1 MADRGGAGLPDATVS
16 VEPQSAKLSGIARQ
30 RSVGRLHKTKTLE
43 HACVASIAC
52 LVLAALPLTGFAQD
66 SLARVS
72 IGGIVRDTSGR
83 PLTGAEVR
91 SGEHFTV
98 TSDSGTFLLTD
109 LMPDTVD
116 LLVRRIGYKP
126 VSTAFAIRPG
136 YHITVAVKMTPSS
149 VTLGTV
155 VVEGK
160 RMDAHLWKAGFY
172 ERSKLGMGTFF
183 TPEYLEHHGSTVSGL
198 IGEVP
203 SVMIARDLLLDE
215 AVQSG
220 GVALRLPVIHVT
232 RASLLRP
239 SWFITTSSAPCGG
252 EPCGSLSCSPYRRSC
267 SQRPPPARRSSRC
280 LAVRDQQPSRRH
292 SPSSS

>member
-1 MADRGGAGLPDATVS
+1 MWNVS
-16 VEPQSAKLSGIARQ
+16 STPR
-30 RSVGRLHKTKTLE
+30 TTLE
-43 HACVASIAC
+43 HAFVVSIAC
-52 LVLAALPLTGFAQD
+52 VVLAALPQTGFAQD
-66 SLARVS
+66 SLAKVS

-98 TSDSGTFLLTD
+98 TSDSGTFLLAD
-109 LMPDTVD
+109 LTPDTVG

-126 VSTAFAIRPG
+126 VSTAFVIRPG

-198 IGEVP
+198 IAEVP
-203 SVMIARDLLLDE
+203 SVMIARDQRNRAAAMGPFGAGRCRMNVFVDGALVRWADEVSLDDILPKDELL
-215 AVQSG
+215 AVE
-220 GVALRLPVIHVT
+220 VYPRAALVPSALVGLAP
-232 RASLLRP
+232 AS
-239 SWFITTSSAPCGG
+239 TSSPGRAAITSQGQRSDCGAIFFWTK
-252 EPCGSLSCSPYRRSC
+252 PFSPEAS
-267 SQRPPPARRSSRC
+267 
-280 LAVRDQQPSRRH
+280 H
-292 SPSSS
+292 